1 MSEIT
6 LHKVGKSFGKTTAV
20 SEVDIVIQDKEFF
33 TLVGPSG
40 CGKTT
45 VLRMIAGLEK
55 PTKGRIFFGSQDVT
69 DVPPMDRNVAMVFQN
84 YALYPTMNVRE
95 NLSYGLRVRKI
106 SRKEIE
112 RKVKATAALLRI
124 EELLD
129 RKPRELSGGQKQRVA
144 LGRAII
150 REPKVFLLDEPL
162 SNLDAKLRAHMRAE
176 LKKLHGQLQ
185 TTMVYVTHDQLEAM
199 TMSDRIALMNQGALQ
214 QVSPPDELYFQPANV
229 FAAEFVGSPS
239 MNFAEALIT
248 REGEKTVLHLS
259 GLHLPLGNENSE
271 RLLKFPSKIVM
282 GIRPYDIKLAKSGP
296 GFPVIVDIVEP
307 SGEFQIIHLNVHGT
321 SFVAVAGHDFRTKA
335 GEIISA
341 NFEESKIYFFDSAT
355 GKNLFRNY

>member
-1 MSEIT
+1 MAQIT

-20 SEVDIVIQDKEFF
+20 NEVDFVIQDKEFF

-45 VLRMIAGLEK
+45 LLRMIAGLEK
-55 PTKGRIFFGSQDVT
+55 PTKGRILFGDQDVT

-84 YALYPTMNVRE
+84 YALYPTMNVRG
-95 NLSYGLRVRKI
+95 NLSYGLRVRKV
-106 SRKEIE
+106 SRREIE
-112 RKVKATAALLRI
+112 KRVQATAELLRI

-176 LKKLHGQLQ
+176 LKKLHGQLK

-214 QVSPPDELYFQPANV
+214 QVSPPDELYFQPANL

-239 MNFAEALIT
+239 MNFTEALIT
-248 REGEKTVLHLS
+248 REGEKSFLQIS
-259 GLHLPLGNENSE
+259 GLQIPLGNENIAKLHKVPP
-271 RLLKFPSKIVM
+271 RIVM
-282 GIRPYDIKLAKSGP
+282 GIRPFNIKLAKSGP
-296 GFPVIVDIVEP
+296 GFPVVIDIVEP
-307 SGEFQIIHLNVHGT
+307 SGESQIIHLNVNGT
-321 SFVAVAGHDFRTKA
+321 SFVAVAEYDFRTTP
-335 GEIISA
+335 GETVYA
-341 NFEESKIYFFDSAT
+341 NFEESKIYFFEPAT
-355 GKNLFRNY
+355 GKNLIRNI